1 MTVVWINHDDLGMA
15 PGRPM
20 FPTLWDHYLASGFLY
35 PAKLER
41 LSAALAL
48 ILTGWPR
55 LMTAPANVFQLHA
68 ASEAGAIVSS
78 VCAFRDGDETNVI
91 QHGASVG
98 RPLATI
104 QCIIS
109 FISGLARDPS
119 AQFTTMYFRPENRWP
134 CKIVR
139 SIGERLPPSLV
150 QTATRDY
157 LIARPP
163 WPSRVPATETCV
175 EVIGDESASEILQ
188 LAIASIGP
196 LRAAALGIGRWPL
209 TLSLLDSHYQKIGL
223 SRSRVIVGARRHGEL
238 VGVALCHESSIPLNF
253 SFLCGRVEI
262 LVPPQTPARAAVVR
276 DLAGAA
282 LKCAAL
288 RNTPACALLID
299 PADAPAAGEGGFES
313 TGKRYANVVWARE
326 CAAGWPT
333 AIEALQR
340 LYHIAA
346 GVDMS
351 LVARNP
357 SKHLVEVLGAA
368 RRASFR

>member
-1 MTVVWINHDDLGMA
+1 MTVVWVNHDALRTA
-15 PGRPM
+15 PARPI

-41 LSAALAL
+41 LSAALPL
-48 ILTGWPR
+48 IKTGWPR

-68 ASEAGAIVSS
+68 ASEAETIVSS
-78 VCAFRDGDETNVI
+78 VCAFRDTDETNVI
-91 QHGASVG
+91 QHGASMG

-104 QCIIS
+104 QCITS
-109 FISGLARDPS
+109 FISGLACDPS

-139 SIGERLPPSLV
+139 SIGARLPRALV

-175 EVIGDESASEILQ
+175 EVMGDKCTSEILQ
-188 LAIASIGP
+188 LAIATIGP
-196 LRAAALGIGRWPL
+196 LRTAALGIGRWPL
-209 TLSLLDSHYQKIGL
+209 TLSVLDSHYQEIGL

-238 VGVALCHESSIPLNF
+238 VGVALCHESSVPLNF

-262 LVPPQTPARAAVVR
+262 LVPPQTAARAAVVC

-282 LKCAAL
+282 LECAAL
-288 RNTPACALLID
+288 RNAPACALLID
-299 PADAPAAGEGGFES
+299 PADAPAAGEAGFEA

-326 CAAGWPT
+326 CHAGWPT

-340 LYHIAA
+340 LYHITA
-346 GVDMS
+346 GVDMA
-351 LVARNP
+351 L
-357 SKHLVEVLGAA
+357 AA
-368 RRASFR
+368 RHPSTPLVSQALR